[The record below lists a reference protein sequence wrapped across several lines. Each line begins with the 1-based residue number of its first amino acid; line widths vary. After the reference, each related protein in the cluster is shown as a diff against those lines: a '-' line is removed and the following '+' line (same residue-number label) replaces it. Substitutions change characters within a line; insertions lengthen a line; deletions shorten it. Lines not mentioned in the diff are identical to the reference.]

1 MSERNSD
8 HNDLRLREILNEQIL
23 RDIILFIL
31 FYLLLLTQ
39 GWDTLF
45 LLLFPI
51 ITFSF
56 ALFFRIIA
64 TNKRK
69 GRGVK
74 NLISYNPLGA
84 ENKYAD
90 RLVFISIIQ
99 LILLFWL
106 GAESLY
112 HPQLIDDFEFYFNL
126 SYFLIYS
133 FGFFWLFIGIW
144 KYCRIVIDISGLK
157 EDKRGFKEILV
168 SELGFNKVK
177 IISYLNIVVF
187 IILNCLNI
195 IFIIMIDFNFNF
207 GFPNNLPGTGI
218 EESKPLHLPY
228 LVWGILLIFPVI
240 SGIFLRSIYKDVT
253 NFSEQDF
260 RSHIGDIPEEIQNQI
275 IRSMKNVNKKLFID
289 FEIS

>member
-1 MSERNSD
+1 MSVKNTNHR
-8 HNDLRLREILNEQIL
+8 DLRLRDILNEQIL
-23 RDIILFIL
+23 RDVFLFIL

-64 TNKRK
+64 TNKK
-69 GRGVK
+69 QGRDEE

-84 ENKYAD
+84 ENRYAD

-112 HPQLIDDFEFYFNL
+112 HPQLIDDFELYFNL

-133 FGFFWLFIGIW
+133 FGFFWVFLGIW
-144 KYCRIVIDISGLK
+144 NYCRIVIYISSLK
-157 EDKRGFKEILV
+157 EDKNGFKEILV
-168 SELGFNKVK
+168 SELGFNKIK
-177 IISYLNIVVF
+177 DISYLNIAVF
-187 IILNCLNI
+187 VILNCLNI
-195 IFIIMIDFNFNF
+195 IFVILIDFNTNF
-207 GFPNNLPGTGI
+207 GFPHNLPGTGI
-218 EESKPLHLPY
+218 EASEPLHLPY
-228 LVWGILLIFPVI
+228 IVWGILLIFPVI
-240 SGIFLRSIYKDVT
+240 SVIFLRSIYKDVT
-253 NFSEQDF
+253 TFSEQDF
-260 RSHIGDIPEEIQNQI
+260 RSRISDIPEEIQSQI
-275 IRSMKNVNKKLFID
+275 IRSMKNVNKKLFLD
-289 FEIS
+289 FE